1 MNRRDFLKS
10 LILIST
16 SVAIPFETIASAP
29 ESAIERAWQRVEAE
43 PQLFY
48 VLDSGLLTT
57 EEGSDAIDVSS
68 RAALWGRS
76 FIKTRDQL
84 ISFADDNCDV
94 PGVIESI
101 LLEDGR
107 HVQDWKSW
115 IDVTKGKNLRR
126 AINEVNR
133 WLAQAPNEVE
143 IELACASQDTG
154 PGEAYLFFSHYTEYN
169 DELDIALIDS
179 GTMYS
184 RYIGAELCISVEE
197 ANARA
202 QELCLPLR
210 FAAADGEE
218 KA

>member
-10 LILIST
+10 LILIGGSI
-16 SVAIPFETIASAP
+16 AIPFETIASAP
-29 ESAIERAWQRVEAE
+29 ESVIEQAWQRAEEE

-57 EEGSDAIDVSS
+57 EDGSDAIDVSS

-76 FIKTRDQL
+76 FIKNREQL
-84 ISFADDNCDV
+84 LAFADENGSV

-101 LLEDGR
+101 LLKNG
-107 HVQDWKSW
+107 HYVQNWKSW
-115 IDVTKGKNLRR
+115 TDDRKGKNLRR

-133 WLAQAPNEVE
+133 WLAQAPNEVD
-143 IELACASQDTG
+143 IELASASQETG

-169 DELDIALIDS
+169 DELDIALTDS
-179 GTMYS
+179 STMYS
-184 RYIGAELCISVEE
+184 RYVGAELCTSVED

-202 QELCLPLR
+202 QELGVPLR
-210 FAAADGEE
+210 FAAADGNGR
-218 KA
+218 

>member
-1 MNRRDFLKS
+1 M
-10 LILIST
+10 
-16 SVAIPFETIASAP
+16 
-29 ESAIERAWQRVEAE
+29 
-43 PQLFY
+43 FY

-57 EEGSDAIDVSS
+57 AEVGDAIDVSS
-68 RAALWGRS
+68 RATLWGRS
-76 FIKTRDQL
+76 FIKSRQQL
-84 ISFADDNCDV
+84 LAFADENLDV
-94 PGVIESI
+94 PAVIESI
-101 LLEDGR
+101 PLKNGR
-107 HVQDWKSW
+107 YVQDWKSW
-115 IDVTKGKNLRR
+115 IDDRTGNNLRQ
-126 AINEVNR
+126 AISEVNH

-184 RYIGAELCISVEE
+184 RYIGAELGISIDD

-202 QELCLPLR
+202 QELGLPLR